1 LIQEL
6 IRADAELQNAQKVTL
21 PSPNS
26 SDFRCPLST
35 KIIKAMTGKR
45 HSFIGDFIFIGT
57 DKYIQII
64 FVGFK
69 TDEYWFGTGTDEC
82 MTRPV

>member
-1 LIQEL
+1 MSLIN
-6 IRADAELQNAQKVTL
+6 QNYQG
-21 PSPNS
+21 
-26 SDFRCPLST
+26 DDR
-35 KIIKAMTGKR
+35 KR
-45 HSFIGDFIFIGT
+45 HSFIGDFIFVGT

-64 FVGFK
+64 FIGFK